1 MDPAKILIWNVR
13 ELNSSSREDVVR
25 TLVEA
30 SRANIVCL
38 QETKMADVPRGAL
51 LSMLGSDFSSHMALP
66 ATGASG
72 GGGSLLLK
80 DRPWKLLAN
89 VGLILSVCQF
99 SSAQMRDNLGG

>member
-72 GGGSLLLK
+72 GGGHCCLK
-80 DRPWKLLAN
+80 T
-89 VGLILSVCQF
+89 GLGNYWPMS
-99 SSAQMRDNLGG
+99 G